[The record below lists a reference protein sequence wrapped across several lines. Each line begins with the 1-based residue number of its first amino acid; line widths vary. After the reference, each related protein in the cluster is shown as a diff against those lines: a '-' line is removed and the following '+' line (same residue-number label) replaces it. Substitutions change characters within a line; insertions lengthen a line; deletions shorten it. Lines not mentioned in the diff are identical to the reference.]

1 MVLYNLWL
9 CKIGDISGD
18 KNSENQ
24 LADSEDLD
32 WNDELEDEVSVS
44 EPRSLVVFSRD
55 WTVETIV
62 RQIERTNID
71 LNPKFQRRNAWN
83 DEKRSKLI
91 ESLLIGVPVPEIV
104 LAEDKNKKG
113 AFLVIDGKQRLLAV
127 AGFLEPKFEFWKSPK
142 LRALKTRSDINNKSF
157 QELSPT
163 VASEKEAVESEDQR
177 GLRNADIRCTII
189 SNYKDVGVLYDIFYR
204 LNAGSVPLSSQ
215 ELRQVLNRGPFA
227 DFIIESTNK
236 ILPLHK
242 VMRLEEPDARL
253 RDAEILLRYI
263 SFSKYGELYDGNL
276 TPFLDSSMKKINEQ
290 WAEGLQEEALSIF
303 AQFNLATERLLQV
316 FPENKVGRKFVQ
328 GWENRFNRALFEV
341 QAYYFARI
349 PEAAFGVHHSKFLA
363 EFTKFSAKER
373 AFQDSI
379 ETTTKSRDRYF
390 IRFELFR
397 RLTNRVFKTAIADIP
412 VPKPKT

>member
-1 MVLYNLWL
+1 LTEE
-9 CKIGDISGD
+9 KP
-18 KNSENQ
+18 
-24 LADSEDLD
+24 LADSDDLD
-32 WNDELEDEVSVS
+32 WNEELEEEVSVT

-104 LAEDKNKKG
+104 LAEDKSKKG

-127 AGFLEPKFEFWKSPK
+127 AGFLEPKSGFWKTAK
-142 LRALKTRSDINNKSF
+142 LKGLKTRSDLNNKTFS
-157 QELSPT
+157 ELSPPT
-163 VASEKEAVESEDQR
+163 EPGSEPAESEDQR

-227 DFIIESTNK
+227 DFIIDATNQ

-242 VMRLEEPDARL
+242 VMRLTEPDTRL
-253 RDAEILLRYI
+253 RDAEILLRYLA
-263 SFSKYGELYDGNL
+263 FSKFGSKYDGNL
-276 TPFLDSSMKKINEQ
+276 TPFLDASMASINKEWNSGEKKEI
-290 WAEGLQEEALSIF
+290 EALF
-303 AQFNLATERLLQV
+303 QGFNMATDRLLSI
-316 FPENKVGRKFVQ
+316 FPENKVGRKYVKD
-328 GWENRFNRALFEV
+328 WESRFNRALFEV

-349 PEAAFGVHHSKFLA
+349 PEKEFAASKDSFVEA
-363 EFTKFSAKER
+363 FVKFSRSER
-373 AFQDSI
+373 AFQESI
-379 ETTTKSRDRYF
+379 ETTTKARDRYF
-390 IRFELFR
+390 VRFDLFR
-397 RLTNRVFKTAIADIP
+397 GLVNSVFKTAISDVA
-412 VPKPKT
+412 VPKP

>member
-1 MVLYNLWL
+1 
-9 CKIGDISGD
+9 
-18 KNSENQ
+18 
-24 LADSEDLD
+24 LADTDDLD
-32 WNDELEDEVSVS
+32 WNEELEAEVSVS

-62 RQIERTNID
+62 RQIERTNIE

-104 LAEDKNKKG
+104 LAEDPAKKG

-127 AGFLEPKFEFWKSPK
+127 AGFLEPKFDFWKAPK
-142 LRALKTRSDINNKSF
+142 LRGLKTRSDLNNKSF
-157 QELSPT
+157 TELG
-163 VASEKEAVESEDQR
+163 AIAQAGKEAGESEDQR

-227 DFIIESTNK
+227 DFIIESTNVL
-236 ILPLHK
+236 LPLHA
-242 VMRLEEPDARL
+242 VMRLDEPDARL

-263 SFSKYGELYDGNL
+263 SFSQFGNEYDGNL
-276 TPFLDSSMKKINEQ
+276 TPFLDSSMSRINKGWASGLEQ
-290 WAEGLQEEALSIF
+290 SSHKLF
-303 AQFNLATERLLQV
+303 AQFNLATERLLQI
-316 FPENKVGRKFVQ
+316 FPENKVGRKYVKD
-328 GWENRFNRALFEV
+328 WESRFNRALFEV

-349 PEAAFGVHHSKFLA
+349 PEENFA
-363 EFTKFSAKER
+363 KFSGNFVEAFVKFSSTER

-390 IRFELFR
+390 TRFELFR
-397 RLTNRVFKTAIADIP
+397 GLTNEVFSTSIAEVP
-412 VPKPKT
+412 VPKP

>member
-1 MVLYNLWL
+1 MS
-9 CKIGDISGD
+9 DTD
-18 KNSENQ
+18 
-24 LADSEDLD
+24 DLD
-32 WNDELEDEVSVS
+32 WNEELEEEVSVS
-44 EPRSLVVFSRD
+44 EPRNLVVFSRD

-62 RQIERTNID
+62 RQIERENID
-71 LNPKFQRRNAWN
+71 LNPKFQRRNAWT

-104 LAEDKNKKG
+104 LAEDQSKKG

-127 AGFLEPKFEFWKSPK
+127 AGFLEPKFEFWKVPK
-142 LRALKTRSDINNKSF
+142 LRGLKTRSDLNAKSF
-157 QELSPT
+157 VELGSSAQGQQEES
-163 VASEKEAVESEDQR
+163 ESEDQR

-236 ILPLHK
+236 ELPLHT

-263 SFSKYGELYDGNL
+263 AFSKYGDDYDGNL
-276 TPFLDSSMKKINEQ
+276 TPFLDATMVKMNKG
-290 WAEGLQEEALSIF
+290 WAADRKAEATGLF
-303 AQFNLATERLLQV
+303 DQFNTGTERLLQV
-316 FPENKVGRKFVQ
+316 FPANKVGRKFVKD
-328 GWENRFNRALFEV
+328 WESRFNRALFEV
-341 QAYYFARI
+341 QVYYFARI
-349 PEAAFGVHHSKFLA
+349 PEQAFIAHQQGFVEAFKAFSS
-363 EFTKFSAKER
+363 TKR

-379 ETTTKSRDRYF
+379 ETTTKTKERYF
-390 IRFELFR
+390 TRFDLFR
-397 RLTNRVFKTAIADIP
+397 ELVNETFHTTINEVP
-412 VPKPKT
+412 VPKPE